1 MVTDPRDRRIPG
13 SACYFHH
20 CVVPPMQ
27 NANRT
32 YLRLERA
39 LFAESITE
47 ELQRQLY
54 RDASEI
60 ASRCRR
66 LEKATI
72 AFIDDH
78 RSGIVAVKEI
88 VDPNERRHGS
98 VTHAPRIAKSR
109 ARNRVTSCSV
119 GIEIIHIDVIS
130 VAKLEGGIEPAG
142 LPPAQLGIGG
152 PPRHAWDAVARRN
165 RRRGCRAWHGQT
177 S

>member
-88 VDPNERRHGS
+88 VDPNDRRHGS
-98 VTHAPRIAKSR
+98 ANNAQHIDKSS
-109 ARNRVTSCSV
+109 ARNRSTSSREGMKDIHYEQI
-119 GIEIIHIDVIS
+119 GIL
-130 VAKLEGGIEPAG
+130 KLQQGLAPA
-142 LPPAQLGIGG
+142 
-152 PPRHAWDAVARRN
+152 RV
-165 RRRGCRAWHGQT
+165 
-177 S
+177 